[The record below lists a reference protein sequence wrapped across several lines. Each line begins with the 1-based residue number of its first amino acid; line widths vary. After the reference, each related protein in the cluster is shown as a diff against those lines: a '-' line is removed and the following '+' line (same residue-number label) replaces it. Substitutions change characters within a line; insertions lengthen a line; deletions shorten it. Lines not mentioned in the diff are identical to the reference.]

1 MLPWDSH
8 CEGQRHQ
15 SIPNQPL
22 GHRWSDGTLLGVISC
37 QPYPAAVMRR
47 MRATVREGKGESS
60 PWGTDHILGQCQALA
75 NSAGRG
81 APQAALV
88 ASSLHHTVA
97 RGEGMGHKTP

>member
-1 MLPWDSH
+1 M
-8 CEGQRHQ
+8 
-15 SIPNQPL
+15 
-22 GHRWSDGTLLGVISC
+22 
-37 QPYPAAVMRR
+37 
-47 MRATVREGKGESS
+47 REGKGESS

-97 RGEGMGHKTP
+97 RAVPGEGMAHKTP